1 MNILALTQEFNL
13 ELKRVGES
21 TDLKLNKVTICM
33 TDDEL
38 EELEYNLA
46 NLSHAISMYKR
57 SIKNGK

>member
-1 MNILALTQEFNL
+1 MNILALTQDFSL

-38 EELEYNLA
+38 EELEYNLT
-46 NLSHAISMYKR
+46 NLSHAISIYKR
-57 SIKNGK
+57 GIKND